1 MNEEVIEMLDEL
13 AQLRAQADVLGLDKQ
28 AAIDS
33 ILTPSIRQ
41 QLADIEA
48 EFAEEAET
56 VNAKIADAEKAI
68 KRAVKQLGKSIKGEC
83 LQAVF
88 GKRTSWDTRAL
99 NGYAAA
105 HPEVLVFRKESRFV
119 SIRQRSARSR

>member
-1 MNEEVIEMLDEL
+1 MNEKEIIEMLDEL

-48 EFAEEAET
+48 EFADKAEA
-56 VNAKIADAEKAI
+56 VNAKIAVTEKA
-68 KRAVKQLGKSIKGEC
+68 VKGVVEHLGKSIRGEH

-88 GKRTSWDTRAL
+88 SKRTSWDTKAL
-99 NGYAAA
+99 NGYAVV
-105 HPEVLVFRKESRFV
+105 HPEVLVFKKESQSV
-119 SIRQRSARSR
+119 SIRQVR